1 MHEWNHKMWWMHF
14 LGDTNNWTTRSLPN
28 YLNDLPLEFFFRY
41 LFLIYVVV
49 IVFALFLPLSVF
61 VFAILE
67 QKKVQIYRTQ
77 WNKQK
82 SFRFVLNGPSTYSF
96 IYTHSERKAK
106 LCAMLCAF
114 FDIRKVCLNQ
124 SSQYFRRGTRIKFDN
139 SFPECTKCIVRMCV
153 QWIKTCKK

>member
-1 MHEWNHKMWWMHF
+1 MKIYMHF

-28 YLNDLPLEFFFRY
+28 YLNDLPLEFFFRD
-41 LFLIYVVV
+41 LFLNYVVV

-61 VFAILE
+61 V
-67 QKKVQIYRTQ
+67 
-77 WNKQK
+77 
-82 SFRFVLNGPSTYSF
+82 LNGPRTYSF
-96 IYTHSERKAK
+96 IYTHSKRKAK

-153 QWIKTCKK
+153 Q